1 MQYGIAFYTR
11 KLRLTTI
18 IFPIRICINIMI
30 VTLHQKLDK
39 SNTGIEKIINLKTP
53 VAYNN
58 YNGRIKYFYLVKFIN
73 RYNFVLLQLQSQK

>member
-18 IFPIRICINIMI
+18 VSIVRICINIMI
-30 VTLHQKLDK
+30 VTLHQKFVK
-39 SNTGIEKIINLKTP
+39 SYTGIEKIICLKTP

-58 YNGRIKYFYLVKFIN
+58 YNGRIKHFFLVKFIN
-73 RYNFVLLQLQSQK
+73 RYNLVLLQLQAQK